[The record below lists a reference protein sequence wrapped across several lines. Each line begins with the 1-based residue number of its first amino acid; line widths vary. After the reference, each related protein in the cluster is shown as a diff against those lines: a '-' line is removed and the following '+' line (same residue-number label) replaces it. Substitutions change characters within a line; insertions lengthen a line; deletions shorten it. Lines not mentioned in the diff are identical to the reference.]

1 MSIRLSVKVKC
12 FFSCGFLKSIMA
24 YKFIFSRTF
33 VHSLLKYICVCVF
46 VCVSVVCV
54 CECEGVCVCVCV
66 CVMPDWV
73 LKFMALP
80 AVVN

>member
-1 MSIRLSVKVKC
+1 MCL
-12 FFSCGFLKSIMA
+12 
-24 YKFIFSRTF
+24 
-33 VHSLLKYICVCVF
+33 CVLVW
-46 VCVSVVCV
+46 CV
-54 CECEGVCVCVCV
+54 CECEGLCVCECEGVCVCV